1 MRTRILLADDHPI
14 VREGLRALLEREGFD
29 VQAEAADG
37 REAVRLARDL
47 SPHVALLDLVMPLLN
62 GLDAAREI
70 RRASP
75 RTKRIL
81 LTMYTED
88 LYVIEA
94 IRAGINGYVLKT
106 QAVADLAQATREVCQ
121 GRVYLSPGISRTVI
135 EAYID
140 RTEHPPDPLSRRER
154 EVLQLVAEGK
164 TSKEIAHLLGVTTK
178 TAEVHRVRI
187 MKKLGIQGTAA
198 LVRYAIRRGLV
209 RP

>member
-1 MRTRILLADDHPI
+1 VRTRILLADDHPI

-88 LYVIEA
+88 SYVIEA

-198 LVRYAIRRGLV
+198 LVRYAIRRGVV

>member
-88 LYVIEA
+88 SYVIEA

-198 LVRYAIRRGLV
+198 LVRYAIRRGVV

>member
-88 LYVIEA
+88 SYVIEA

-140 RTEHPPDPLSRRER
+140 RTEPPPDPLSRRER

>member
-1 MRTRILLADDHPI
+1 VRTRILLADDHPI

-88 LYVIEA
+88 SYVIEA

-140 RTEHPPDPLSRRER
+140 RTEPPPDPLSRRER